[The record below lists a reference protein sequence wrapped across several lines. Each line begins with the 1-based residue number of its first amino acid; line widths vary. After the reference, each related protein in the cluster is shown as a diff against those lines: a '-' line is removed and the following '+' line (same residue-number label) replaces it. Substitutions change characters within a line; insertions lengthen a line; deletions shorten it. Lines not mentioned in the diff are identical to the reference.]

1 MANIMAN
8 IMTNIMTNIMANI
21 MTYIMAQVRRLM
33 ASCWETEPTSRP
45 EVGDLVTRLAGY
57 MSRWASLLHC

>member
-8 IMTNIMTNIMANI
+8 IMTNIMTK
-21 MTYIMAQVRRLM
+21 VRRLM

-57 MSRWASLLHC
+57 MSRWVSLASCWLLPY

>member
-1 MANIMAN
+1 
-8 IMTNIMTNIMANI
+8 
-21 MTYIMAQVRRLM
+21 MAQVRRLM

-57 MSRWASLLHC
+57 MSRWVLARMLTATLLTLLLVQG